1 MSLDEFKKLQS
12 RKGPECWYGAASRTL
27 SAKDLAALK
36 EAQGSVEI
44 QTRSIQR
51 WLESRD
57 IKVGAHSVARHRR
70 HECECAK

>member
-27 SAKDLAALK
+27 SAKDLTAFK
-36 EAQGSVEI
+36 DAQGSAEI

-51 WLESRD
+51 WLENRG

-70 HECECAK
+70 NECGCAK